1 MAWRH
6 VDGTNDDELYDMF
19 HRMEQNNLDEVVH
32 KVEAVNRVE
41 VVNNKVEV
49 VNMVDVANKA
59 EVVNRVE
66 VVNIDLAV
74 IEAWVRVNDI
84 HEQGGYLANQTI

>member
-32 KVEAVNRVE
+32 KVEAANNKVDVVNMVE
-41 VVNNKVEV
+41 VVNKVEV
-49 VNMVDVANKA
+49 VNMVV
-59 EVVNRVE
+59 
-66 VVNIDLAV
+66 VVNIVEAV
-74 IEAWVRVNDI
+74 NEAWVRVDDS
-84 HEQGGYLANQTI
+84 HGKGGYLVN

>member
-1 MAWRH
+1 VAWRH
-6 VDGTNDDELYDMF
+6 VDGTNDHELYDMF

-49 VNMVDVANKA
+49 VN
-59 EVVNRVE
+59 RVE

-74 IEAWVRVNDI
+74 IEAWVRVDDI
-84 HEQGGYLANQTI
+84 HDQGGYLANQTI

>member
-1 MAWRH
+1 MDWDDERERLDGLLVAWRH
-6 VDGTNDDELYDMF
+6 VDGTNDHELYDMF

-41 VVNNKVEV
+41 VVN
-49 VNMVDVANKA
+49 
-59 EVVNRVE
+59 
-66 VVNIDLAV
+66 IDLTV
-74 IEAWVRVNDI
+74 IEAWVRVDDI